1 MAELILTEEEK
12 GTLWSDLDDATLG
25 KVVKKH
31 ISALTSASEQLERS
45 TVVAAAIWMC
55 AYVAENK
62 KVGMSIDLEGVTD
75 RDVDI
80 GNWKVVIEKVEAKDV
95 RSAMVEWVRAKDKE
109 RQAKEADLIS
119 KSLCPECEGEGE
131 IGGQFSG
138 GVQTCPECKGTGRY

>member
-31 ISALTSASEQLERS
+31 ISELTSASEQLERS
-45 TVVAAAIWMC
+45 TVIAAAIWMC
-55 AYVAENK
+55 AYIAENK

-80 GNWKVVIEKVEAKDV
+80 GNWKVVIEKVESKDV
-95 RSAMVEWVRAKDKE
+95 RSAMVEWVRAKEQE

-119 KSLCPECEGEGE
+119 KGLCVECEGEGE
-131 IGGQFSG
+131 MGGQFSG
-138 GVQTCPECKGTGRY
+138 GVQTCPECNGTGKY